1 MKPQPPQ
8 PALPPLAF
16 ALLAGLAVAA
26 AAAPGSVPSAAP
38 DTSAPASAVQRAELE
53 ATAIIGQREL
63 PKVIYI
69 VPWKQPQPATPSA
82 RPVRSVLDEVL
93 APIDRGVLQRQIAFH
108 AQAQAQNPAQ
118 TKPQAHPP
126 THPETTAPAAPRTPS
141 R

>member
-1 MKPQPPQ
+1 MKPQPPHL
-8 PALPPLAF
+8 ALPPLAF
-16 ALLAGLAVAA
+16 ALLAGLAAA
-26 AAAPGSVPSAAP
+26 AAASPGSALGAAPSAAP
-38 DTSAPASAVQRAELE
+38 NASAPASAVQRAELE

-108 AQAQAQNPAQ
+108 AQTQAQAQSQ
-118 TKPQAHPP
+118 SQ
-126 THPETTAPAAPRTPS
+126 THPQTTAPAAPRTPS